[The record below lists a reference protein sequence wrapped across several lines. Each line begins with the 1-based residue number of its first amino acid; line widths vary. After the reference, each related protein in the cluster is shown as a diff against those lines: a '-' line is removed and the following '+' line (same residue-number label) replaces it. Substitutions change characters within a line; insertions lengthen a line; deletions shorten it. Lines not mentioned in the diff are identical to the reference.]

1 MKKIAVL
8 VILMILAVGCISEEE
23 ETPETSPSPLTTTPT
38 VTTPSPTTPAST
50 TQPPTTP
57 TPITPPTTTP
67 APASSPVEGYI
78 ILTNISPDDPFYKGV
93 LKLRDYREASIVS
106 FNGDVRETLEEL
118 RSRDV
123 IFVAIMVRPEMIDE
137 DFAYDVFQLSK
148 EVDTGYETDFAYG
161 FITGI
166 TPEDVLQYVENVILY
181 ESGHVKL
188 NPEFRTIWRTGERA
202 VGGGVGGWGDQMTQD
217 VINLFRQLGFDASRI
232 DTDQL
237 STKQELLS
245 EISRTGVLHFLLH
258 GSPGTLLCAG
268 SVITHLDIPELQEA
282 LFIFNSGCYGGCI
295 YKAYNQGMSAPDT
308 YAERAW
314 YTEPS
319 KTLPLNFLENGT
331 LAYFGH
337 MCMWGDNKWS
347 LHLMEA
353 LVANNEITIGEMIK
367 EWYDVPSGP
376 SIIKGASNPDTEGM
390 DRNRFTYAAVILYGD
405 PALHILM

>member
-8 VILMILAVGCISEEE
+8 IVLLIIAVGCISEEE
-23 ETPETSPSPLTTTPT
+23 ETPETSPSPPTTTLSPT
-38 VTTPSPTTPAST
+38 TPAPNTPSPTTPSPT

-57 TPITPPTTTP
+57 APTPPPTTSP
-67 APASSPVEGYI
+67 PIVSPVEGYV

-93 LKLRDYREASIVS
+93 LKLRDYR
-106 FNGDVRETLEEL
+106 
-118 RSRDV
+118 
-123 IFVAIMVRPEMIDE
+123 
-137 DFAYDVFQLSK
+137 
-148 EVDTGYETDFAYG
+148 YG

-188 NPEFRTIWRTGERA
+188 NPEFRMIWRTGEGA
-202 VGGGVGGWGDQMTQD
+202 VGGGGDQMTQD
-217 VINLFRQLGFDASRI
+217 AVELFYQLGFDANRI

-245 EISRTGVLHFLLH
+245 EISQTGVLHFLLH
-258 GSPGTLLCAG
+258 GSPGTLLC
-268 SVITHLDIPELQEA
+268 SEVIIARDIYGLQEA
-282 LFIFNSGCYGGCI
+282 LFIFNSACYSGCI
-295 YKAYNQGMSAPDT
+295 YKAYNQGMSVPDT
-308 YAERAW
+308 YADRAW
-314 YTEPS
+314 YAEPS
-319 KTLPLNFLENGT
+319 KTLPLNFLKNGT
-331 LAYFGH
+331 LGYFGH

-353 LVANNEITIGEMIK
+353 LAANNEITIGEMIK